1 MKKLLSAILVVAF
14 LLTSLGLTSFAATDY
29 TAQYLGDGF
38 TRINLTNQAFVAGT
52 ERTFT
57 VNIPEDGEYAVYFSN
72 PNKTA
77 STIKATFTKDGETKT
92 ASNNFATE
100 AQVYVRLGVNG
111 NAVVSSVALTKGE
124 WTLAIKAGTAITVP
138 YIDIRSTV
146 VTLNGGKQAIYPMDA
161 NSISLAQTFGKSIN
175 EAAGTNY
182 AKAPSDFTYYGNISD
197 RTAPG
202 AIILLKKKTATY
214 KLDVKYPG
222 QYKITAYGKLRT
234 TVSVANE
241 DTATVD
247 MTVGSNSAV
256 SGSATFV
263 ANTRVNGWSN
273 FVTIESTVNLAE
285 GETTVSFY
293 NPKEDGVVTNWYLSY
308 ITVEG
313 IDVEIPEEPVDP
325 EPDVPVD
332 PEPDVPVDPDPDEP
346 DPDEPD
352 PDEPVEPGEMVGP
365 LETENIE
372 TPFVLTKDIVV
383 NYTNDAKVTYLTP
396 EYADYSNTVV
406 TKYKSKAADVNDSSV
421 PVPVSWTALDGATS
435 YKLYV
440 SKSQDF
446 TSSDTRV
453 IEKITATNYNIY
465 NLETNRTYYWK
476 VISGNTIVK
485 AGTFRTADTVRF
497 LSVEGVRN
505 VRDMG
510 GWNGLNQGMAYRGT
524 ELNLVGTN
532 GFDLTAEGKRVMHD
546 DLGIKTDLDL
556 RATSITESPIG
567 SDVNFI
573 KVFISNYVAAFS
585 ETDKYAKIIAT
596 YADIDNYPI
605 YLHCMGG
612 ADRTGTVAVIVEALA
627 GADEAELSIDYELT
641 GFSSVGARPRNSTS
655 YKYKQLI
662 EGLKAY
668 DGATLQEKTE
678 NYCVKTL
685 GLSRAQV
692 SNVQS
697 LMGGN
702 KVVFDDV
709 NPIEVKDNTVITLK
723 NLGENTVKTVRF
735 KGEEIPFEMNGNT
748 ITIDIETLGLG
759 EIEFAD
765 GNILKF
771 EANSILSISFDDISN
786 GQANSFVT
794 KDLELPESY
803 VWTSSNPEIV
813 SEAGVVTRPEFK
825 DTQVELIASNEKGQK
840 SIIFTVKA
848 KTVDSHYQSTFAL
861 PTLAGDANQTAV
873 LGTVGGNNSLV
884 SGWKV
889 ENADVKSAT
898 ITEDYRLK
906 IDLNSKTSSI
916 PKVYFGFE
924 NPVKEKF
931 ILEYDMGNNF
941 GDVSAKGV
949 YGYMRVRTP
958 DGTIKDIG
966 LIQYDGSAAS
976 NTGYIRYW
984 GNSKVLKTLQ
994 NLGGTHLG
1002 NISDTVNAIRMEID
1016 PVKMTVRF
1024 AGQSNSNWQNLG
1036 TKYGDLLNSDT
1047 SGDNNPY
1054 IADSNA
1060 TVKDV
1065 NYEVLGFCFTSN
1077 VATNAATITF
1087 DNITAYAQKDCAVA
1101 DMEVN
1106 VSGNSADVDVELSAA
1121 YTGTFIVGLYD
1132 ASDRFTGVK
1141 MVTLTAG
1148 KTFSETIACENTPV
1162 RASVFFLED
1171 MSTIKPL
1178 NANVK
1183 ITNTAL
1189 EWK

>member
-1 MKKLLSAILVVAF
+1 MMKKVLSAILVVAF
-14 LLTSLGLTSFAATDY
+14 MLTLVPFTTFAADY
-29 TAQYLGDGF
+29 TAQYLGDGY
-38 TRINLTNQAFVAGT
+38 TRLNLSNQSFVAGT
-52 ERTFT
+52 ARTFT
-57 VNIPEDGEYAVYFSN
+57 VNIQEDGEYAVFLSN

-77 STIKATFTKDGETKT
+77 SAIKATFTKDGETKT
-92 ASNNFATE
+92 VSNNITTE
-100 AQVYVRLGVNG
+100 AQVYGRFGVNG
-111 NAVVSSVALTKGE
+111 SAASSVQLTKGE
-124 WTLAIKAGTAITVP
+124 WTFSVKAATAITIP
-138 YIDIRSTV
+138 YIDIRKTTI
-146 VTLNGGKQAIYPMDA
+146 TLNGGKQAIYPMDA

-247 MTVGSNSAV
+247 MTVGSNPAV

-263 ANTRVNGWSN
+263 ANTRVNGWSD
-273 FVTIESTVNLAE
+273 FITIESTVSLAE

-325 EPDVPVD
+325 EPDEPVD
-332 PEPDVPVDPDPDEP
+332 PEPE
-346 DPDEPD
+346 
-352 PDEPVEPGEMVGP
+352 EPGEMVGP

-372 TPFVLTKDIVV
+372 TPFVLTKDVVV

-485 AGTFRTADTVRF
+485 AGTFKTADTVRF

-546 DLGIKTDLDL
+546 DLAIKTDLDL
-556 RATSITESPIG
+556 RSTSLTKSPIG

-655 YKYKQLI
+655 YKYKELI
-662 EGLKAY
+662 AGLKAY

-678 NYCVKTL
+678 NYCIKTL

-702 KVVFDDV
+702 KVVFAETK
-709 NPIEVKDNTVITLK
+709 PIEVMEDSKITLK
-723 NLGENTVKTVRF
+723 NLGTNAVVAVNF
-735 KGEEIPFEMNGNT
+735 KGQSVPF
-748 ITIDIETLGLG
+748 TIDGNVITVDIDTIGNG
-759 EIEFAD
+759 EIVFAD
-765 GNILKF
+765 GNVLKF
-771 EANSILSISFDDISN
+771 EANSILPITFSDISN
-786 GQANSFVT
+786 NQASDFVT
-794 KDLELPESY
+794 RNLNLPTQY
-803 VWTSSNPEIV
+803 TWTSSNPAVV
-813 SEAGVVTRPEFK
+813 SETGVVTRPMFK
-825 DTQVELIASNEKGQK
+825 DVVVELTANNEKGNK
-840 SIIFTVKA
+840 SIMFTVKN
-848 KTVDSHYQSTFAL
+848 KTAESYNQSTFDITSL
-861 PTLAGDANQTAV
+861 KESETDTAV
-873 LGTVGGNNSLV
+873 LGTVGGNDSLV
-884 SGWKV
+884 PGWYV
-889 ENADVKSAT
+889 ANANVASSTVTENGVLRVNMTSPSDSALAQ
-898 ITEDYRLK
+898 IH
-906 IDLNSKTSSI
+906 IDLDAPAT
-916 PKVYFGFE
+916 E
-924 NPVKEKF
+924 TF
-931 ILEYDMGNNF
+931 ILEFDMLNDWSNATNKYV
-941 GDVSAKGV
+941 DLYAK
-949 YGYMRVRTP
+949 VRTP
-958 DGTIKDIG
+958 QGVESNVRILQFDG
-966 LIQYDGSAAS
+966 AS
-976 NTGYIRYW
+976 NRLRGGVGVAHFVT
-984 GNSKVLKTLQ
+984 
-994 NLGGTHLG
+994 LGGTDVHG
-1002 NISDTVNAIRMEID
+1002 ISGTKTNIKIELN
-1016 PVKMTVRF
+1016 PVKMTARY
-1024 AGQSNSNWQNLG
+1024 AGMNSGNNWNKF
-1036 TKYGDLLNSDT
+1036 TTVYPDLLNNRHQID
-1047 SGDNNPY
+1047 G
-1054 IADSNA
+1054 ADITDLA
-1060 TVKDV
+1060 MLPDV
-1065 NYEVLGFCFTSN
+1065 NYEVIGFYFQSRGNTAST
-1077 VATNAATITF
+1077 ADIDTF
-1087 DNITAYAQKDCAVA
+1087 KVYLQRECAVA
-1101 DMEVN
+1101 DMSVETSA
-1106 VSGNSADVDVELSAA
+1106 SGADVEIELTES
-1121 YTGTFIVGLYD
+1121 YQGTMIIALYD
-1132 ASDRFTGVK
+1132 EANALTGVK
-1141 MVTLTAG
+1141 LVPMASSKTA
-1148 KTFSETIACENTPV
+1148 SETVECKNTPV
-1162 RASVFFLED
+1162 RANVFFVESLATLNPD
-1171 MSTIKPL
+1171 KVNVPL
-1178 NANVK
+1178 SD
-1183 ITNTAL
+1183 TAL
-1189 EWK
+1189 EWN